1 MDSEVMSID
10 NIDGELDDVVLE
22 DVAEA
27 AQKLADDATPALFQ
41 VTRGNPSA
49 EELAALVAV
58 VTAAAGNGGGDNGG
72 SNGPLEY
79 WGDKSQALN
88 SRGRYS
94 FAPRAFV
101 NGDQGLY

>member
-1 MDSEVMSID
+1 MSIE
-10 NIDGELDDVVLE
+10 NIEDKLDGIVLE

-27 AQKLADDATPALFQ
+27 AQKLADDATPALLK
-41 VTRGNPSA
+41 VLRGNPEP

-58 VTAAAGNGGGDNGG
+58 VTAAAGNGNGNG
-72 SNGPLEY
+72 EPTGPLEY

-88 SRGRYS
+88 TRGRYS

-101 NGDQGLY
+101 NGELGQY